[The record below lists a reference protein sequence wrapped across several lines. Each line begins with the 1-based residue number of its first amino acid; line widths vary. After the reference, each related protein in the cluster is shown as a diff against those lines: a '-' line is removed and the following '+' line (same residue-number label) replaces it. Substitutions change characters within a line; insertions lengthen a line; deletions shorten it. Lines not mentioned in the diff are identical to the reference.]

1 MNPRLAATYALYDV
15 IVGRQSLSS
24 TLNEQL
30 SEIENPADK
39 GLCQEIVY
47 GTLRY
52 YPSLRQTLSPF
63 LKKKIS
69 EKNKPLEIL
78 LCSAIYQLYHLKLP
92 DYAVI
97 NESVAVVK
105 PIDFEWAKPFIN
117 GVLRNIVRHISQGI
131 TDNPTLKM
139 DKNADHPKWLADKI
153 RRTYPDK
160 ADSIFTANHNPAR
173 VMLRVRHSNRDDYLA
188 ELEKQ
193 AIGAVA
199 HIDNKEAI
207 VLTQSTNITD
217 LPQFRE
223 GGVTV
228 QDANAQLAAN
238 LLSVKENMRILDACA
253 APGGKTAHIA
263 DKADNLNITAVDNV
277 PSRINTLNNTLERLN
292 VSANVITADMQD
304 IGAWYDGQAFDRI
317 LLDAPCSATGV
328 IRKHPD
334 ILFHRRES
342 DIRNLTEIQAEL
354 LDTCWQLLKVGGRL
368 LYATCS
374 ILPEEN
380 IEQINAFLARTPDA
394 VLKPLGHNRAI
405 TTDTGT
411 LQFLPDEWGDG
422 FFYAALEK
430 QAI

>member
-1 MNPRLAATYALYDV
+1 MIMTPRLAATYALYDV
-15 IVGRQSLSS
+15 IVGRQSLSI

-30 SEIENPADK
+30 TQIANPADK

-52 YPSLRQTLSPF
+52 YPSLQQTLAPF
-63 LKKKIS
+63 LQKKINR
-69 EKNKPLEIL
+69 KNKPLEIL

-105 PIDFEWAKPFIN
+105 PIDFEWAKGFIN
-117 GVLRNIVRHISQGI
+117 GVLRNISRS
-131 TDNPTLKM
+131 DNRVLNI

-153 RRTYPDK
+153 RIAYPDN
-160 ADSIFTANHNPAR
+160 ADSIFTANHLPAR
-173 VMLRVRHSNRDDYLA
+173 VMLRVRHGSRDDYLSV
-188 ELEKQ
+188 LEKQ
-193 AIGAVA
+193 GISAIA

-207 VLTQSTNITD
+207 VLKQSINITD
-217 LPQFRE
+217 LPMFSE

-238 LLSVKENMRILDACA
+238 LLSVKDNMRILDACA

-263 DKADNLNITAVDNV
+263 DKADNLQITAIDNV
-277 PSRINTLNNTLERLN
+277 PSRIATLNNTLARLN
-292 VSANVITADMQD
+292 VQANVITADLQNID
-304 IGAWYDGQAFDRI
+304 VWYNGQAFDRI

-334 ILFHRRES
+334 ILFHRRET
-342 DIRNLTEIQAEL
+342 DIKQLTDIQAEL
-354 LDTCWQLLKVGGRL
+354 LDSCWQLLKSGGRL

-380 IEQINAFLARTPDA
+380 IEQIQSFLARTPDA

-405 TTDTGT
+405 QADTDT
-411 LQFLPDEWGDG
+411 LQFLPDERGDG

-430 QAI
+430 E